1 MSRIPGTRRYAL
13 VLSMAWIS
21 ACGGGGSSSTPTA
34 TSTVTHTPSSTPT
47 RTSTATQTPIPPS
60 LTPSATATA
69 TEIPADLFRF
79 LQPVPEQLALAGDT
93 NIVLTLPDGI
103 AAGSLAVH
111 IEGVAVPMTVTGSEA
126 RGTASAV
133 AVGSHTLTATARALG
148 GQALTTTRQ
157 FEAIALDRPDECE
170 VLNNAECLL
179 PFPSSRFLDSA
190 DTPTGFRL
198 KLPLTGMPKQNNRP
212 IPVEPYNYND
222 GFSPTVQILMSFPA
236 GVDIERSNAPR
247 LLPATRS
254 TDGRSLQADSP
265 TVLLDAGTG
274 ERILHFV
281 ENDLRASS
289 PARRTLFLR
298 PGKSLTPGH
307 RYIVAVRQLVSSDGA
322 AITAEPAFAALRDE
336 RPTSIAA
343 IENRRAQFADV
354 FEKLQAAGVARGS
367 LLLAFDFVVA
377 SDSSLTEQMLS
388 MRDQSFAWLEQQQA
402 ATFAVDNVAENDCS
416 QPGTAAWRV
425 IEGTYQVPLFLKGDP
440 VANPSTPT
448 LLNVGADGTPV
459 QDGFTNPPFTIAI
472 PCTALAEGGTP
483 AQSVVLGHGL
493 FGNGRGFVQS
503 LSSVT
508 NGGFPLIAGATD
520 WWGLSSPDVAGG
532 DLARTF
538 VGRVILQL
546 QNFPAMPDRLRQGQL
561 NTLVLARMMRQG
573 FFHQHPAFRL
583 PSGEGAFA
591 GPQEE
596 HFYLGGSLGGIMGLM
611 FAALSP
617 DVVNVDVIVPA
628 INFSLLLQRALPFVP
643 FENVIKLGGITD
655 PMQQA
660 LLFGILHEVWVRGE
674 SAGYATHITG
684 NPLPGSNVKN
694 VLMTAAFLDPVVSNQ
709 GTEVAARTLGLPS
722 LIGSLQASLEQIPDR
737 PGPLSSALVM
747 YDTGGFDLDNPAH
760 APFIPPLANLQAEPN
775 RCDPHRRQAIIPA
788 AREQI
793 AAFLQTGGKV
803 ENFCNGICDADGP
816 HELPNGDS
824 EPCNPIDVPVPPP
837 AQGEM

>member
-1 MSRIPGTRRYAL
+1 MSRITQTCRCLLVFSLAL
-13 VLSMAWIS
+13 VS
-21 ACGGGGSSSTPTA
+21 ACGDGDSSSTPAA
-34 TSTVTHTPSSTPT
+34 TSTATHSPSSTPT
-47 RTSTATQTPIPPS
+47 LTSTATHTPIPPS
-60 LTPSATATA
+60 STPSATATA
-69 TEIPADLFRF
+69 TLIPVDLFQF
-79 LQPVPEQLALAGDT
+79 LQPASPEQLTLAGDT
-93 NIVLTLPDGI
+93 NIVVALPAGI
-103 AAGSLAVH
+103 AAASLAVR
-111 IEGVAVPMTVTGSEA
+111 IEGVAVPMTITGNEA

-133 AVGSHTLTATARALG
+133 TVGVHTLTATAQALG
-148 GQALTTTRQ
+148 GQALTTMRR
-157 FEAIALDRPDECE
+157 FEAIALDRPEECE

-179 PFPSSRFLDSA
+179 PFPSSRFLESA
-190 DTPTGFRL
+190 DTPTGFRV
-198 KLPLTGMPKQNNRP
+198 KLPLTGMPRQNNRP
-212 IPVEPYNYND
+212 IPVEPYNQND
-222 GFSPTVQILMSFPA
+222 GFSPTAQILMSFPA

-247 LLPATRS
+247 LLPTTRS

-265 TVLLDAGTG
+265 TLLIDADSG

-281 ENDLRASS
+281 ENDARANTA
-289 PARRTLFLR
+289 PRRTLFLR

-307 RYIVAVRQLVSSDGA
+307 RYIVAVRQLVSSDGT
-322 AITAEPAFAALRDE
+322 AIVAEPVFAALRDA

-343 IENRRAQFADV
+343 IESRRSQFAGIFD
-354 FEKLQAAGVARGS
+354 KLQSAGVDRSS
-367 LLLAFDFVVA
+367 LVLAFDFVVA
-377 SDSSLTEQMLS
+377 SDSNLTGQMLS
-388 MRDQSFAWLEQQQA
+388 MRDQSFAWLEQQQE
-402 ATFAVDNVAENDCS
+402 ATFTVDRVAENDCS

-440 VANPSTPT
+440 ITNPATT
-448 LLNVGADGTPV
+448 ALLNVDANGTPV
-459 QDGFTNPPFTIAI
+459 QDGFTAPPFTISI
-472 PCTALAEGGTP
+472 PCTALADGGTP
-483 AQSVVLGHGL
+483 TQSVVLGHGL
-493 FGNGRGFVQS
+493 FGNGRGFV
-503 LSSVT
+503 LSIGSAT
-508 NGGFPLIAGATD
+508 GGAFPLIAGATD
-520 WWGLSSPDVAGG
+520 WRGLSTLDIAGG

-538 VGRVILQL
+538 VGRTILQL

-573 FFHQHPAFRL
+573 LFHQHPAFRL

-617 DVVNVDVIVPA
+617 DVLNVDVIVPA

-674 SAGYATHITG
+674 SAGYATHITS
-684 NPLPGSNVKN
+684 NPLPGSHAKN

-722 LIGSLQASLEQIPDR
+722 LIGSLQSHLEQIPDR

-760 APFIPPLANLQAEPN
+760 ARFIPPLANLQAESS
-775 RCDPHRRQAIIPA
+775 RCDPHGRQATIPA
-788 AREQI
+788 AAEQI

-824 EPCNPIDVPVPPP
+824 EPCNPIDAPT
-837 AQGEM
+837 AGMQE